1 MYSNGNDL
9 INDQT
14 VNPYRFHEQTQ
25 PFPGR
30 DGHAQAQLC
39 FISAIAIPVLEGKTS
54 GTAYLPLFKE
64 SVALPQS
71 SAEVRTKKSCET
83 AIADLQ
89 NWTSAL
95 LQLSDRVVGIRI
107 RK

>member
-14 VNPYRFHEQTQ
+14 VNPYRFHEQTK

-30 DGHAQAQLC
+30 DGHAQLC
-39 FISAIAIPVLEGKTS
+39 FISATKIPVLEGRTS
-54 GTAYLPLFKE
+54 ATAYLPLFKE

-71 SAEVRTKKSCET
+71 SAEVRTKK
-83 AIADLQ
+83 
-89 NWTSAL
+89 
-95 LQLSDRVVGIRI
+95 VVKLR
-107 RK
+107 